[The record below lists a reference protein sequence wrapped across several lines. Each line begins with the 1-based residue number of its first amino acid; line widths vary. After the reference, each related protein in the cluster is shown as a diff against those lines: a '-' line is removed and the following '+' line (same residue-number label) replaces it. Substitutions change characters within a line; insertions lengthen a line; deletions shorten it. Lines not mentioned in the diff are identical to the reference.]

1 MPEHPADSAL
11 EDAIRRFVEANAG
24 TRLLFRIACVR
35 IVGATDGDYAVARID
50 SPETDSVLVVMKA
63 DPDQVWQGAFLGS
76 SFDPGAFPSEV
87 TSTAEGLWV
96 AQG

>member
-35 IVGATDGDYAVARID
+35 IVGLLMGT
-50 SPETDSVLVVMKA
+50 M
-63 DPDQVWQGAFLGS
+63 QWLGS
-76 SFDPGAFPSEV
+76 IHPKQTLYSS
-87 TSTAEGLWV
+87 S
-96 AQG
+96 